1 MTGCPTDTASAAS
14 PDAAHES
21 ESPSDSALTL
31 RAPRHADAH
40 AIHHLISECPPLDLN
55 SLYTY
60 LLLAEHFSSTC
71 VLALANGSS
80 QGFVSA
86 YSPPERSD
94 VLFVWQVAVHHSARG
109 RRLARL
115 MLQELLARPNLAGI
129 RYIETTVSPGNRAS
143 RKVFE
148 GLAAALCT
156 SLHETS
162 LFGRHL
168 FAGQAHEE
176 EPLLR
181 IGPFHR
187 TRSLVG
193 NANIV

>member
-1 MTGCPTDTASAAS
+1 M
-14 PDAAHES
+14 HES
-21 ESPSDSALTL
+21 EQSRDSALIF
-31 RAPRHADAH
+31 RAPRHADVH
-40 AIHHLISECPPLDLN
+40 AIHHLVSECPPLDLN
-55 SLYTY
+55 SLYAY

-71 VLALANGSS
+71 VLALTNGNP

-86 YSPPERSD
+86 YLPPGRSD

-115 MLQELLARPNLAGI
+115 MLQELLARPNLEGI

-143 RKVFE
+143 RKMFE
-148 GLAAALCT
+148 GLAAALHT

-168 FAGQAHEE
+168 FGGQAHDE

-187 TRSLVG
+187 ASPLVG
-193 NANIV
+193 NVSMV